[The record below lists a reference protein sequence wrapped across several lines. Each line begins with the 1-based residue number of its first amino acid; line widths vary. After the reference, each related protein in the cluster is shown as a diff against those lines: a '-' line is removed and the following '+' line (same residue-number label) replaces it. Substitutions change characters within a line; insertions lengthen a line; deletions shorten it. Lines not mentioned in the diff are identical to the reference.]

1 MKLSLATLTALL
13 VALAHA
19 APVPGDSTEISG
31 NALVEANVLN
41 DAVKN
46 VGNNAASGLLKEVD
60 GLVKQLTEALGGLVP
75 LRKRG
80 DETEITDN
88 ALIKADVLNDA
99 VKNVGNDAASG
110 LLEELSGLLGQLTG
124 ALGGLLKRDSTEIT
138 DNALVDAKVANNA
151 AKNILNNA
159 AKRHDDIDLPLDLND
174 LLKRDN
180 TEISDNAGV
189 DAKVANDAAKNILND
204 ALKRGDDTEIKDNT
218 LIKLNILNDALKNI
232 LNALASS

>member
-88 ALIKADVLNDA
+88 VLIKADVLNDA
-99 VKNVGNDAASG
+99 VKNDGNDAVRG